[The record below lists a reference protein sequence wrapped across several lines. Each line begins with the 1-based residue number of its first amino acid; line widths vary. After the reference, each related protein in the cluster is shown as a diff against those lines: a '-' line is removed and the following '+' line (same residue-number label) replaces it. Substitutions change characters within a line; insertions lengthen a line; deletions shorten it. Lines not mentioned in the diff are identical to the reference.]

1 MIKAEDLRDRIVNVL
16 KSGEFK
22 FPASSALLSN
32 AIKSY
37 IMANGIIK
45 PPAISY
51 TLGPATGA
59 SWANLIPLS
68 GTDGPAKHIIQAVI
82 AHEFAASV
90 KMIPS
95 PTGPIPVPM
104 VFNTGVVVD
113 DLTKIYD
120 FEEVWLI
127 IADAIVKFFKT
138 EIE

>member
-1 MIKAEDLRDRIVNVL
+1 MIKAEDLRDYIVNVL

-22 FPASSALLSN
+22 FPASAALLSN

-37 IMANGIIK
+37 IMANGVIK

-51 TLGPATGA
+51 TLGPAAGT

-68 GTDGPAKHIIQAVI
+68 GTQGVTKYFIQTVI
-82 AHEFAASV
+82 VPEFAGSV

-104 VFNTGVVVD
+104 VFNTGVMVD
-113 DLTKIYD
+113 TLTEIYS
-120 FEEVWLI
+120 FEEVWLKISEAI
-127 IADAIVKFFKT
+127 IKFFKT